1 MLEQKVISILRDH
14 VRDERFERLQNAA
27 NHRMRG
33 LTVVLE
39 SLYDPGNQGAV
50 FRSSDAHG
58 LTDVHVIKPENA
70 TKLHARN
77 VSRGAEKWLNVHT
90 YDDASTCI
98 DQLKAQGFQ
107 IAVADL
113 EAASPLRSLNF
124 SKPTAVVFG
133 SERFGVSERMREYAD
148 IRFQIPMHGF
158 VQSLNISVAAAI
170 TLNVARQGRERAL
183 GAMTDLSTEERLRL
197 IAYWMRSSIRD
208 ADDIL
213 EDAGLTLPPLEAFV
227 PWEERLEQWK
237 ASYTGDLPAIGIPRT
252 QMRGRAPEG
261 ESEHHGS

>member
-77 VSRGAEKWLNVHT
+77 VSRGDRKSTRLNSSHVAIS
-90 YDDASTCI
+90 Y
-98 DQLKAQGFQ
+98 
-107 IAVADL
+107 AV
-113 EAASPLRSLNF
+113 
-124 SKPTAVVFG
+124 
-133 SERFGVSERMREYAD
+133 
-148 IRFQIPMHGF
+148 
-158 VQSLNISVAAAI
+158 
-170 TLNVARQGRERAL
+170 
-183 GAMTDLSTEERLRL
+183 
-197 IAYWMRSSIRD
+197 
-208 ADDIL
+208 
-213 EDAGLTLPPLEAFV
+213 
-227 PWEERLEQWK
+227 
-237 ASYTGDLPAIGIPRT
+237 
-252 QMRGRAPEG
+252 
-261 ESEHHGS
+261 